1 MSPFGEQVKK
11 GAQFVNSASD
21 VVHYFTNLFGLKKK
35 AHKLT
40 GWDDWDVVEDAP
52 IPTPVVDPV
61 SNPDE
66 RV

>member
-1 MSPFGEQVKK
+1 MKK

-21 VVHYFTNLFGLKKK
+21 IVHYFTNLFGLKKK

-40 GWDDWDVVEDAP
+40 GWDDWDVVEDSE
-52 IPTPVVDPV
+52 IPTPVVDPT